1 MKAQML
7 QNHCACVANKRARA
21 RIAPEARPTKCSTQ
35 YSFFTAAG
43 QLDCQN
49 RAETIENA
57 MNFGMGSP
65 KCSETISRLAY
76 SGLIF
81 VALAGQAV
89 NNATFIE
96 RFAKFA

>member
-21 RIAPEARPTKCSTQ
+21 RIAPEARPAKCSAQ
-35 YSFFTAAG
+35 CSFFAAAG

-49 RAETIENA
+49 HAETAENA

-65 KCSETISRLAY
+65 KCSETIRRLAY
-76 SGLIF
+76 SGLIV
-81 VALAGQAV
+81 VALAGQAE